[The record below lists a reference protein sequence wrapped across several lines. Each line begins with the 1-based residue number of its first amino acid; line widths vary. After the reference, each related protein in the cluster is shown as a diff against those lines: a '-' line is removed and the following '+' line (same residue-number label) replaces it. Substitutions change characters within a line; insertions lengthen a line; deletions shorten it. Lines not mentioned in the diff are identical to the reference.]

1 LLFLLDA
8 GKVNPL
14 FPARL
19 ARTPPGRKAEPMV
32 NPDTPDGAG
41 LHLFTSNRLETLA
54 AKLAGRLRR
63 PLPSPLQPEIVVVR
77 NKGMERWLK
86 LELARQH
93 GICANCEFPFPE
105 AFGRRVFRELAPD
118 LQEQSP
124 LERDVLCWRVARA
137 LPELLERA
145 EFKPL
150 RQYLAGAEDQRK
162 FIQISGKIA
171 YLFDQYLIFRP
182 QMIIEWDSGHGD
194 DWQAVLWRA
203 VSADCKEHHAAAL
216 WKRFGQA
223 ANASNLSRESERRA
237 PTRHSQMRSDIHAGS
252 ETGAPPA
259 FEGTIREYASMNA
272 LPERLS
278 IFGVSALPPFY
289 LDLFAGLARRHHVNL
304 FLLQPSQE
312 YWGDITSP
320 REGER
325 ILARQLGSDAEA
337 FQLHLET
344 GNRLL
349 ASMGYLGRDF
359 LKLLLG
365 AGDWV
370 TDESF
375 TEPDEDTLLHCIQS
389 DILHLRDRGRP
400 ESPGA
405 EEMMDSPSPSGRG
418 SDAARAAAYVGDGKS
433 EARQTVLPFLE
444 ESAGVRADQTTRKAL
459 SPNDDSIQ
467 IHSCHS
473 PLREM
478 EVLHDQMLDWFQRD
492 PALAPRDIVVMTP
505 DIEAYAPFIQAVF
518 GSPEDE
524 SRAIPFG
531 VADRGARRQS
541 QIIATFLQ
549 LLGLPDTRFGA
560 AKVLVLLE
568 TPAVRERFGL
578 SEADLEAI
586 RSWVEET
593 NIRWGI
599 DAAHRGQL
607 GLPKLPGNTWR
618 DGLDRLLL
626 GYAMAGRDGR
636 LFQGILPFD
645 DLEGTS
651 ATVLGHFTEF
661 VECLV
666 TLMETLGQPRRLDE
680 WAATF
685 REVTDQFFQSS
696 EESALELQ
704 TLRDALATLRR
715 HHALSGF
722 GQAISL
728 AAVLERLAPAL
739 EEDLQHSGFLTGGVT
754 FCGLKPMRSIPFK
767 IVCLV
772 GMNDGAFP
780 RPTQHLSFDLMAKAP
795 RLGDRSTREDDRY
808 LFLETLLSARQ
819 RLYLSHV
826 GQNIRDNSEAPPSVL
841 VSELLD
847 YIEQGFALAD
857 ARPIDQPE
865 ENVQR
870 STLNVESSTAF
881 QGGKA
886 RMTPLRAHLFIHHR
900 LQAFSEEYF
909 KPGSRLFSYSRENC
923 RASNSVRQAR
933 TNPPPFL
940 TRPLTRPEPELLN
953 VTLDDLT
960 AFFANPSKFLLNRR
974 LKIFLP
980 GEGAGLDEREPF
992 VLDALEGYQ
1001 LKQDLLGRALAGQS
1015 LVESRLAATGQ
1026 LPLGAVGRAEY
1037 GRTATRVESFVERL
1051 RAKLP
1056 TQAIAPLD
1064 LDLVLGEFHVTG
1076 RVAGRNAAGPLL
1088 YRCARLKPK
1097 DVLRAWLLHLA
1108 VNATDT
1114 GCVAATTLIGEDGL
1128 REYGPL
1134 PGARTALKDL
1144 LDLYWQGM
1152 SSPLKFFPNASLA
1165 FAEAEFKSRRRKPSR
1180 TARPPLEKARVE
1192 WEGSDFPK
1200 RDGEREDAHFAL
1212 CFRDADPLDE
1222 EFVTLARRVFG
1233 PILQHE
1239 RREEA

>member
-19 ARTPPGRKAEPMV
+19 ARMPQGREAEPMV
-32 NPDTPDGAG
+32 NPDAPNGAG

-54 AKLAGRLRR
+54 TKLAGRLRR
-63 PLPSPLQPEIVVVR
+63 PLPSPLQREIIVVR

-105 AFGRRVFRELAPD
+105 AFGRQIFRELTPD
-118 LQEQSP
+118 LPEQSP

-137 LPELLERA
+137 LPDLLGRS
-145 EFKPL
+145 EFEPL

-162 FIQISGKIA
+162 FVQLSGKIA
-171 YLFDQYLIFRP
+171 YLFDQYLVFRP
-182 QMIIEWDSGHGD
+182 QMILEWDSGRGD

-203 VSADCKEHHAAAL
+203 VNADCKECHAAAL

-223 ANASNLSRESERRA
+223 ADALNPYRESKRLSS
-237 PTRHSQMRSDIHAGS
+237 PTRRNQKRLDTHAAS
-252 ETGAPPA
+252 ETGILPG
-259 FEGTIREYASMNA
+259 FEETIREGVSLNS
-272 LPERLS
+272 LPGRLS
-278 IFGVSALPPFY
+278 IFGVSALPPYY
-289 LDLFAGLARRHHVNL
+289 LDLFAGLAQRHQVNL

-325 ILARQLGSDAEA
+325 ILARQIRSDAEA

-365 AGDWV
+365 TGDWV

-375 TEPDEDTLLHCIQS
+375 IDPGEDTLLHCIQS
-389 DILHLRDRGRP
+389 DILYLRDRGREEVP
-400 ESPGA
+400 EPSKTLTDRSPA
-405 EEMMDSPSPSGRG
+405 LRKPVS
-418 SDAARAAAYVGDGKS
+418 
-433 EARQTVLPFLE
+433 
-444 ESAGVRADQTTRKAL
+444 SA
-459 SPNDDSIQ
+459 DDSIQ

-492 PALAPRDIVVMTP
+492 ATLTPRDIVVMTP
-505 DIEAYAPFIQAVF
+505 DIETYAPFIQAVF

-524 SRAIPFG
+524 SRAIPFS

-560 AKVLVLLE
+560 ITVLALLE

-578 SEADLEAI
+578 SEANLETVRAWI
-586 RSWVEET
+586 EET

-599 DAAHRGQL
+599 DAAHRGRL
-607 GLPKLPGNTWR
+607 GLPKLSGNTWR

-626 GYAMAGRDGR
+626 GYAMAGRDEQ
-636 LFQGILPFD
+636 LFRDILPFD
-645 DLEGTS
+645 DLEG
-651 ATVLGHFTEF
+651 ADAIVLGHFAEF
-661 VECLV
+661 IECLV
-666 TLMETLGQPRRLDE
+666 ALVEMLGQPRRLDE
-680 WAATF
+680 WASAL
-685 REVTDQFFQSS
+685 RGVADQFFQPS

-704 TLRDALATLRR
+704 TLRDALVALRR
-715 HHALSGF
+715 QHALSGF
-722 GQAISL
+722 GRAISL
-728 AAVLERLAPAL
+728 AALLEHLAPAL

-767 IVCLV
+767 IICLV

-780 RPTQHLSFDLMAKAP
+780 RPTPHLSFDLMAKTP

-819 RLYLSHV
+819 RLYLSYV
-826 GQNIRDNSEAPPSVL
+826 GQSIRDNSEAPPSVL

-847 YIEQGFALAD
+847 YSEQGFETEL
-857 ARPIDQPE
+857 E
-865 ENVQR
+865 
-870 STLNVESSTAF
+870 
-881 QGGKA
+881 
-886 RMTPLRAHLFIHHR
+886 PLRAHLLTRHR

-923 RASNSVRQAR
+923 RASVSIRLAR
-933 TNPPPFL
+933 ANPPPFL
-940 TRPLTRPEPELLN
+940 THPLTAPEPELRN
-953 VTLDDLT
+953 VLLDDLI
-960 AFFANPSKFLLNRR
+960 AFFSNPAKFLLNRC
-974 LKIFLP
+974 LKIFLR
-980 GEGAGLDEREPF
+980 EKSAELDEREPF
-992 VLDALEGYQ
+992 VLDALDGYQ
-1001 LKQDLLGRALAGQS
+1001 LKQDLLGHVLAGQS
-1015 LVESRLAATGQ
+1015 LAEFNAAAAAGQ
-1026 LPLGAVGRAEY
+1026 LPLGAVGRVDY
-1037 GRTATRVESFVERL
+1037 RCTTARVERFVERL
-1051 RAKLP
+1051 RTRL
-1056 TQAIAPLD
+1056 TSQAIAPLD
-1064 LDLVLGEFHVTG
+1064 LELVLGEFRVTG

-1088 YRCARLKPK
+1088 YRCASLKPK
-1097 DVLRAWLLHLA
+1097 DMLRAWLLHLA
-1108 VNATDT
+1108 VNVDDPNRA
-1114 GCVAATTLIGEDGL
+1114 AATTLVGEDGL
-1128 REYGPL
+1128 REYSSPTD
-1134 PGARTALKDL
+1134 ARATLKDL

-1152 SSPLKFFPNASLA
+1152 STPLKFFPNAALA
-1165 FAEAEFKSRRRKPSR
+1165 FAEAEFKSRHRKPSR
-1180 TARPPLEKARVE
+1180 TARSPLEIARVE

-1200 RDGEREDAHFAL
+1200 RDGEKEDAHFAL

-1222 EFVTLARRVFG
+1222 EFVALARRVFG

-1239 RREEA
+1239 RREEV